1 MTVAGRS
8 PLTCSTPA
16 LMPSKSKVSWATLRC
31 SPRVATTAGPSSL
44 AWPPWSGCTSR
55 TPLGTNPQDNGCFAR
70 QRVVPPTSAHF
81 GSREGRNH
89 GKGQAVS
96 LRHLWPIRSPQ
107 YGQAEPEDDDR
118 RAGASTARPRPS
130 AAVTRAGPAT
140 AEPDGERLRA
150 RLVLV

>member
-16 LMPSKSKVSWATLRC
+16 LMPSKSNVSWATLRC

-55 TPLGTNPQDNGCFAR
+55 TPLGKNPQDNGCFAR
-70 QRVVPPTSAHF
+70 QRVVPPTSAHS

-107 YGQAEPEDDDR
+107 YGQAEPEDDNR
-118 RAGASTARPRPS
+118 RG
-130 AAVTRAGPAT
+130 V
-140 AEPDGERLRA
+140 RA
-150 RLVLV
+150 RLGRGRRRGNKGGAGHSRPRWEARVRLALV